1 MYIARVG
8 FIEKRVPM
16 SSTVPM
22 FQMYDDMQEK
32 KIEQKLVKEVKRC
45 GGKCWKFVSPG
56 TDGVPDRIAL
66 LYKGKIGF
74 VEVKAPGEDLRP
86 QQKKRKK
93 ELEKLGFKVYVLDN
107 EDEIGG
113 IIDEI
118 KNS

>member
-1 MYIARVG
+1 MRESK
-8 FIEKRVPM
+8 IEKALR
-16 SSTVPM
+16 
-22 FQMYDDMQEK
+22 DK
-32 KIEQKLVKEVKRC
+32 VKSQ

-56 TDGVPDRIAL
+56 TDGVPDRIVL

-93 ELEKLGFKVYVLDN
+93 DLEQLGFKVYVLDN
-107 EDEIGG
+107 ESEIGG

-118 KNS
+118 KNSM